1 MHQGVNKKQMWEEK
15 GINNCDIQY
24 CSTRKTSDPYDSTL
38 KGRKAGVVGGLDLK
52 VWGGIEGAQVVRED
66 LDLLA
71 GEPCGE
77 ATRAGSSS
85 PALHWLITALSLLA
99 PCTLSA
105 GTAPKPH
112 ATRRK
117 NTHIS
122 HVLHQPKHTNKHH
135 TNAGTSSW
143 LNSLTGTKTLDGMRI
158 DELFSIKA
166 AVFNGAGLQVMILD
180 FPVELWEM
188 VWRRSVSMGVVK
200 LRRVCCAWTTARS
213 EIVSPGS
220 APISCPHH
228 LTSDVTE
235 LMIRLFKPLL
245 SVQARS
251 E

>member
-166 AVFNGAGLQVMILD
+166 ALCLMEQDYRWWSWIFQWSYERWCDAGLYLWVWWSWVVFVVLGQQRAQRLFLQAPRQ
-180 FPVELWEM
+180 FPVLI
-188 VWRRSVSMGVVK
+188 
-200 LRRVCCAWTTARS
+200 T
-213 EIVSPGS
+213 
-220 APISCPHH
+220 
-228 LTSDVTE
+228 
-235 LMIRLFKPLL
+235 
-245 SVQARS
+245 
-251 E
+251 